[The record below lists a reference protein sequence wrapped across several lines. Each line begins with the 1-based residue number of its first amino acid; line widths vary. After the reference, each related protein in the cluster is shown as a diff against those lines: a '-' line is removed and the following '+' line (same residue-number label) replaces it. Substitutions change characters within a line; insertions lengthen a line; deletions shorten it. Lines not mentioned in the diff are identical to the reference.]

1 MVIAIKAKTNTKPT
15 DYIKDSNNIPEIKVH
30 EEDSGLEASFKNKVF
45 NNECK
50 SNRSLNPKGRH
61 LGKSRF
67 EPILL
72 VI

>member
-1 MVIAIKAKTNTKPT
+1 MVIAIKAKTNTKPI
-15 DYIKDSNNIPEIKVH
+15 DYIKDKDSDNIPEIEVH

-50 SNRSLNPKGRH
+50 SNMALNPKGRH

-67 EPILL
+67 EPI
-72 VI
+72 